1 MLNARE
7 REQVEERLLAERE
20 RAVTAMREFDRD
32 REDSFRDSAGEL
44 SVYRLHLAD
53 IGSEAMEQEKRML
66 LASNEGR
73 RLYEIDSALRR
84 LYGSPD
90 TFGVCENC
98 GQQIGLDRLAMVP
111 QTTLCASCQRTL
123 E

>member
-1 MLNARE
+1 MLNSRE
-7 REQVEERLLAERE
+7 REQVEERLLAERD
-20 RAVTAMREFDRD
+20 RAVTSMREFDRD
-32 REDSFRDSAGEL
+32 RAESLRDSASEL
-44 SVYRLHLAD
+44 TVYRLHLAD
-53 IGSEAMEQEKRML
+53 IGTEAMEQEKQML

-84 LYGSPD
+84 LYGSPE

-98 GQQIGLDRLAMVP
+98 GQQIGLDRLEMVP
-111 QTTLCASCQRTL
+111 QTTLCATCQRGL